1 MASDP
6 VSSNDKSYQSYRSRL
21 FLWIQRNSPP
31 VMRRAPTVYLVTIL
45 LLLCGGAVSLIRIN
59 FASAAVLA
67 QAAQSA
73 QQAATPTPAAGTIQ
87 SRVPA
92 TPAQPAPGT
101 GSPSGPAKFADTVTP
116 EELKDRI
123 DDFKWVL
130 TLILGVAGLFT
141 VVQGVAASFSAQNFQ
156 KQADGIFANLEK
168 LAAETKARYPIFSDT
183 EDRRTLA
190 YEKLTQDLKKTSAI
204 GSADEGLDWRRQFYE
219 SMEVADRQEIL
230 SFERFVGYEYASQ
243 SEPRETFAAQ
253 LRRLAHFY
261 WSKYIC
267 EQNYGLGSAADLERA
282 EYLLILAMRKIGEQF
297 YLYNDLGNVRLEVL
311 KARKRMLGSNP
322 SSDAVREMIASAK
335 AIKKDFDESRQLNRE
350 QIRAYY
356 NLAWIDAEFLNNL
369 DGAIVWLKQGVQFPN
384 WETRPVSDFKC
395 RAFFNLACFLGRK
408 AKESSSSAPSQ
419 EMLAALYQA
428 ASIGATSAKDVEQ
441 EYGPEGD
448 FNYLMAH
455 GDATTQNVLISLK
468 PQLSAHAG

>member
-1 MASDP
+1 
-6 VSSNDKSYQSYRSRL
+6 
-21 FLWIQRNSPP
+21 
-31 VMRRAPTVYLVTIL
+31 MRRAPAVYVATIL
-45 LLLCGGAVSLIRIN
+45 LLLTLGAISIARIVS
-59 FASAAVLA
+59 ASATVLA
-67 QAAQSA
+67 QAT
-73 QQAATPTPAAGTIQ
+73 QAARQPAAAPTPAAST
-87 SRVPA
+87 VN
-92 TPAQPAPGT
+92 TPAPPTAASAST
-101 GSPSGPAKFADTVTP
+101 SAAKSDTAVTY

-183 EDRRTLA
+183 EDRRKLA

-219 SMEVADRQEIL
+219 KMEVADRQEIL
-230 SFERFVGYEYASQ
+230 SFERFVGFEFASQ

-267 EQNYGLGSAADLERA
+267 EQNYGLGSLADLERA

-297 YLYNDLGNVRLEVL
+297 YLHNDLGNVRLEVL
-311 KARKRMLGSNP
+311 KARKKMLEP
-322 SSDAVREMIASAK
+322 SPSPSKAQELVASAM
-335 AIKKDFDESRQLNRE
+335 AIKKDFEQSFRLNRE

-356 NLAWIDAEFLNNL
+356 NLAWIDAEFLGDL
-369 DGAIVWLKQGVQFPN
+369 DASITWLRQGVQFPN
-384 WETRPVSDFKC
+384 WETRPVADFKC
-395 RAFFNLACFLGRK
+395 RAYFNLACFLGRK
-408 AKESSSSAPSQ
+408 AKLASSLQASQ
-419 EMLAALYQA
+419 EVLNILHQA
-428 ASIGATSAKDVEQ
+428 AGIGKIAAKDVEK
-441 EYGPEGD
+441 EYGPDGD
-448 FNYLMAH
+448 FHYLMAN
-455 GDATTQNVLISLK
+455 GDAATQQILISLK
-468 PQLSAHAG
+468 QKLSAPAE